1 MPHFQERQ
9 YSRQLWI
16 LLLVGVVAL
25 ATWATFVQQI
35 LRGKPVGENPM
46 NDWGVWALTLLLG
59 VGLPALILWMHV
71 ETTVGPDQLIVAVV
85 PFTRRVIQPGEIA
98 RFGARESKPIREF
111 GGWGIRGLGGNRAYL
126 MSGNTGV
133 QLDLKNG
140 AKVYIGSSRPGE
152 LESAIAAMMEQH
164 R

>member
-9 YSRQLWI
+9 YTRQPWI
-16 LLLVGVVAL
+16 LLLVGLIAL
-25 ATWATFVQQI
+25 LNWATFVQQI

-46 NDWGVWALTLLLG
+46 SDWGVWVLALLLG
-59 VGLPALILWMHV
+59 LGLPALILWMHV
-71 ETTVGPDQLIVAVV
+71 ETTVEPDRLIVAVV
-85 PFTRRVIQPGEIA
+85 PFTRRVIQPADIA
-98 RFGARESKPIREF
+98 RFRVRESKPIREF
-111 GGWGIRGLGGNRAYL
+111 GGWGIRGLGGSRAYL

-133 QLDLKNG
+133 QIDLNDG
-140 AKVYIGSSRPGE
+140 RTLYIGSSRPGE